1 VQIRG
6 DSLCGVPVLAITG
19 DVDHATAPA
28 LDQAVRDVLQTDDLR
43 LIVDLTSCRYIDSGG
58 LAVFLYLVRRIRS
71 QGWLGVIGAD
81 PNLYRLFEIVGLTQE
96 PGFRVFAGADD
107 VVALLGGPHT

>member
-1 VQIRG
+1 MQIRG

-19 DVDHATAPA
+19 DVDHSTASD
-28 LDQAVRDVLQTDDLR
+28 LDSAVRHAFQPDDPRIL
-43 LIVDLTSCRYIDSGG
+43 LDLSSCRYIDSGG

-81 PNLYRLFEIVGLTQE
+81 QNLSRLFEIVGLIQE
-96 PGFRVFAGADD
+96 PGFRMFTGAEEAAA
-107 VVALLGGPHT
+107 ALGKQA